1 VIAHRAVSG
10 VDVAVVQ
17 IPAQLT
23 RMNLGGK
30 DGATALRTSIMKTD
44 LALTL
49 LAILTVIYVCLQGN
63 LMHSHRST
71 TMAS

>member
-17 IPAQLT
+17 IPVQLT

-30 DGATALRTSIMKTD
+30 DGATGLRTSIMKTD
-44 LALTL
+44 LAF
-49 LAILTVIYVCLQGN
+49 
-63 LMHSHRST
+63 
-71 TMAS
+71 